1 MNAQNLERI
10 CTKHGIK
17 PSDVQFSIV
26 VEADNN
32 VERRAVDSFV
42 QKMNAGL
49 AQKGLQVITVHTA
62 SEPAFD
68 ALLCNATPAKSKP
81 APP

>member
-1 MNAQNLERI
+1 MNAQNLDHV
-10 CTKHGIK
+10 CKKHGIK
-17 PSDVQFSIV
+17 PADVHFSMV
-26 VEADNN
+26 VTADNN
-32 VERRAVDSFV
+32 ADRRTVDSFV
-42 QKMNAGL
+42 QKLNSGL

-68 ALLCNATPAKSKP
+68 ALLCNATPAKSTP